1 MTDDAISPDE
11 VTPPDEATEA
21 DKNTQ
26 PAVSEPTKLIR
37 IASMTR
43 AILDEIKHAPL
54 DLDSRRRVLD
64 IHETSLME
72 LRSILS
78 EELQEE
84 FEEIFKPFEGDQPPS
99 ETELRI
105 THAQLIGWLEG
116 LFHGIQASVMTQQ
129 IMAHQITEM
138 TSRPQLESGPP
149 VVHPQEGEE
158 YPGVYL

>member
-1 MTDDAISPDE
+1 MTDEAISPDE
-11 VTPPDEATEA
+11 VTPAEDTAEDVERAE
-21 DKNTQ
+21 

-54 DLDSRRRVLD
+54 DLESRQRVLD
-64 IHETSLME
+64 IHETSLQE
-72 LRSILS
+72 LRGVLS
-78 EELQEE
+78 EELQDE
-84 FEEIFKPFEGDQPPS
+84 FDGIFKPFEGETPPS

-129 IMAHQITEM
+129 LMANQLNEM
-138 TSRPQLESGPP
+138 ATRPQLEPGQ
-149 VVHPQEGEE
+149 PQPSQSE

>member
-11 VTPPDEATEA
+11 VTPAVEATKVDETA
-21 DKNTQ
+21 E

-54 DLDSRRRVLD
+54 DLESRRRVLD
-64 IHETSLME
+64 IHESSLME

-78 EELQEE
+78 EDLQEE
-84 FEEIFKPFEGDQPPS
+84 FEEIFKPFDSDEPPS

-129 IMAHQITEM
+129 MIAHQLTEM
-138 TSRPQLESGPP
+138 ASRPQLEPGPP
-149 VVHPQEGEE
+149 AAHLPEGEE